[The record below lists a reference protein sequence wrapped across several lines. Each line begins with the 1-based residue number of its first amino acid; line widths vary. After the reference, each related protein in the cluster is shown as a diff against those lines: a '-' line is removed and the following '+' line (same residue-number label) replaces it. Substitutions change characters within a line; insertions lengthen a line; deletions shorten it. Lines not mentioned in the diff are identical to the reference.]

1 MAGINIEEKIANNV
15 KQAIKE
21 FEARED
27 IVTRF
32 GEPIISYIDAR
43 DQLFNLL
50 FDKDLT
56 EHPKNIYRPGNTVI
70 TYFIPYAEEITESN
84 QGGGQVSEQG
94 RRASIESAWLSMKI
108 NRTIRQTL
116 NIIGR
121 LSSILNTQLDWDEEK
136 RQPAWSHKLSA
147 YVSGMAELGPAGSI
161 HTKAGFGGCC
171 NSVITDGK
179 FTKASEPYGQE
190 KLEKIYQQILADC
203 CYEGAQNVSC
213 TKEMIDA
220 CPGHAISENGID
232 RAKCQQYCKTIDE
245 YIPSPDVCGKCFSF
259 K

>member
-84 QGGGQVSEQG
+84 QGGGQVSEQW
-94 RRASIESAWLSMKI
+94 RRASIESAWLSMKS
-108 NRTIRQTL
+108 TGPS
-116 NIIGR
+116 GR
-121 LSSILNTQLDWDEEK
+121 RSTSSEGFLRSSIPSSTGTK
-136 RQPAWSHKLSA
+136 RSASPHGPISCPPMCPAWR
-147 YVSGMAELGPAGSI
+147 
-161 HTKAGFGGCC
+161 
-171 NSVITDGK
+171 N
-179 FTKASEPYGQE
+179 
-190 KLEKIYQQILADC
+190 
-203 CYEGAQNVSC
+203 
-213 TKEMIDA
+213 
-220 CPGHAISENGID
+220 
-232 RAKCQQYCKTIDE
+232 
-245 YIPSPDVCGKCFSF
+245 
-259 K
+259 